1 MSPDLH
7 HLSGAYALDALDDV
21 ERALFEQ
28 HLAGCADCR
37 NEVAELSATAHSL
50 AALTEEPPP
59 PALRAAVL
67 SGIRQVRPLPPLADD
82 HDGMPAANLAAT
94 ERHPEST
101 VEPQASGE
109 GDGDS
114 VGDGGGAEGMGTV
127 IPLRRRAWTWVAA
140 AAAAAVIAVGGLVWS
155 PWSDPAE
162 PSPLAQVVAAEDAM
176 RVSRT
181 QGALTAELAYSRQL
195 GQAAVSVSGLPPAPE
210 GKTYQL
216 WYVGSDE
223 VARSAGLLTTG
234 SDGRGE
240 LLLQGDANSAAAVGM
255 TLEPAGGSSQPT
267 TEPLV
272 VLALA

>member
-7 HLSGAYALDALDDV
+7 HLSGAYALDALDDG

-28 HLAGCADCR
+28 HLAECPDCR
-37 NEVAELSATAHSL
+37 AEVAELSATAHSL

-59 PALRAAVL
+59 PALRASVL
-67 SGIRQVRPLPPLADD
+67 SGIRQIRPLPPLADD
-82 HDGMPAANLAAT
+82 DDGMPAAGVGAA
-94 ERHPEST
+94 EGHPGSSPALPST
-101 VEPQASGE
+101 TGA
-109 GDGDS
+109 DGD
-114 VGDGGGAEGMGTV
+114 DEGVATV
-127 IPLRRRAWTWVAA
+127 VPLRRRTSTWVAA
-140 AAAAAVIAVGGLVWS
+140 AAAAAFIAVGGLVWS
-155 PWSDPAE
+155 PWTEPAD
-162 PSPLAQVVAAEDAM
+162 PSPVAQVVAAEDAM

-181 QGALTAELAYSRQL
+181 QGELTAELAYSRQL
-195 GQAAVSVSGLPPAPE
+195 GQAAVSVTGLPPAPE

-240 LLLQGDANSAAAVGM
+240 LLLQGNANAAAAVGM

-272 VLALA
+272 VLTLA